1 MRQRIRDIS
10 LSWRLTALYVAILA
24 AVLTSLGVVLYAQVQ
39 DFLIKDT
46 ASRLQASA
54 KPPGGPMPRRGNDG
68 GGYEPLR
75 LAELAKNISSRD
87 TTVQIIGPDG
97 TILATAVPYNGRP
110 TAPPADPN
118 NVRLVLAGQ
127 SVPPAN
133 LTDNDE
139 HRLVILQPFQINET
153 TAGVLQLTTSL
164 AAADDLLARLRLVL
178 IIGVLGAVALGA
190 LLGVPVTRAA
200 LKPLARMTTTSE
212 EIAAGD
218 LSQRTNLLSG
228 RDEIGRLATAF
239 DSMVD
244 QLEGTLRA
252 QRQFVADASHELR
265 TPLTALGGLIEM
277 LLLGVDRGDTK
288 TTQRALRSAH
298 REIERLS
305 RLVGDLL
312 TLSRLDAHPTLNQR
326 PLDLNAVVSEV
337 GEQTRYL
344 AGERT
349 VRWRTDGP
357 LPIEGDA
364 DKLKQVFL
372 NLTGN
377 AVAFTTTSG
386 TIELHASRRGN
397 AAQIEV
403 TDDGAGI
410 APEDLPRLFERFYRG
425 DKSRARRADGGGNG
439 LGLAIARAIIE
450 AHSGTISARST
461 VGKGTTFI
469 VTLPLAPTPPTT
481 PEASSPGVVA
491 AERSAAHEGRAGV
504 ALKEPPSLR

>member
-1 MRQRIRDIS
+1 M
-10 LSWRLTALYVAILA
+10 
-24 AVLTSLGVVLYAQVQ
+24 
-39 DFLIKDT
+39 
-46 ASRLQASA
+46 
-54 KPPGGPMPRRGNDG
+54 
-68 GGYEPLR
+68 
-75 LAELAKNISSRD
+75 
-87 TTVQIIGPDG
+87 QIIGPDG
-97 TILATAVPYNGRP
+97 AILATAVPYNGLP
-110 TAPPADPN
+110 TAPPTDLN
-118 NVRLVLAGQ
+118 SIRLVLAGQ
-127 SVPPAN
+127 NVPPTN
-133 LTDNDE
+133 LTNNNE
-139 HRLVILQPFQINET
+139 HRLVILQPFTINET
-153 TAGVLQLTTSL
+153 TTGVLQLTTSL

-178 IIGVLGAVALGA
+178 IVGVLGAVALGA

-218 LSQRTNLLSG
+218 LSQRTNLRSG

-277 LLLGVDRGDTK
+277 LLLGVDRGDTT

-326 PLDLNAVVSEV
+326 PLDLSTVVNEV

-364 DKLKQVFL
+364 DKLKQVLL

-386 TIELHASRRGN
+386 QIALHAARRGDT
-397 AAQIEV
+397 AQLEV

-450 AHSGTISARST
+450 AHGGSINVRST
-461 VGKGTTFI
+461 VGKGTTFT
-469 VTLPLAPTPPTT
+469 VALPIAPVPMAL
-481 PEASSPGVVA
+481 PELSSPGVLTAGRPTTHEQHA
-491 AERSAAHEGRAGV
+491 AV
-504 ALKEPPSLR
+504 ALKEPPSQR

>member
-24 AVLTSLGVVLYAQVQ
+24 VVLTSLGVVLYTQVQ

-54 KPPGGPMPRRGNDG
+54 RPPGGPIQRRGPDTSFDAM
-68 GGYEPLR
+68 R
-75 LAELAKNISSRD
+75 LAEMAKNISARD
-87 TTVQIIGPDG
+87 TTVQIIAPDG
-97 TILATAVPYNGRP
+97 TILATAIPYSGRP
-110 TAPPADPN
+110 TAPACDQN
-118 NVRLVLAGQ
+118 TIRQVLAGQ
-127 SVPPAN
+127 VLPPTT
-133 LTDNDE
+133 LTDNNE
-139 HRLVILQPFQINET
+139 HRLVVLQPIAINET
-153 TAGVLQLTTSL
+153 TTGVLQLTTSL

-178 IIGVLGAVALGA
+178 IVGVLGAVAMGA

-218 LSQRTNLLSG
+218 LTQRTNLLSG

-277 LLLGVDRGDTK
+277 LLLGVDRGDTT

-312 TLSRLDAHPTLNQR
+312 TLSRLDAHPTLSRR

-349 VRWRTDGP
+349 VRWRTDSP
-357 LPIEGDA
+357 LPVEGDA
-364 DKLKQVFL
+364 DKLKQVLL

-386 TIELHASRRGN
+386 QIELHAARRGDT
-397 AAQIEV
+397 AQIEV
-403 TDDGAGI
+403 TDDGVGI
-410 APEDLPRLFERFYRG
+410 TPDDLPRLFERFYRG
-425 DKSRARRADGGGNG
+425 DKSRARRSDGGGNG
-439 LGLAIARAIIE
+439 LGLAIARAIVE
-450 AHSGTISARST
+450 AHGGTISARST
-461 VGKGTTFI
+461 VDKGTTI
-469 VTLPLAPTPPTT
+469 TVALPIAPTPMGL
-481 PEASSPGVVA
+481 PEASSPVLVTAGL
-491 AERSAAHEGRAGV
+491 STAHEGRTTV
-504 ALKEPPSLR
+504 ALKEPPSQE

>member
-24 AVLTSLGVVLYAQVQ
+24 AVLTSLGVVLYTQVQ
-39 DFLIKDT
+39 IFLLNDT
-46 ASRLQASA
+46 ANRLQASA
-54 KPPGGPMPRRGNDG
+54 RPPSGGPAPHRDNEG
-68 GGYEPLR
+68 GGYESPR
-75 LAELAKNISSRD
+75 LTELARNIASRD
-87 TTVQIIGPDG
+87 TTVQIISPKGV
-97 TILATAVPYNGRP
+97 ILATAAPYNGRP
-110 TAPPADPN
+110 TAPPVDLDK
-118 NVRLVLAGQ
+118 VRLVLAGKN
-127 SVPPAN
+127 VPPVN
-133 LTDNDE
+133 LTDTNE
-139 HRLVILQPFQINET
+139 HRLVILQPFAINEAT
-153 TAGVLQLTTSL
+153 TGVLQLTTSL
-164 AAADDLLARLRLVL
+164 DAADDLLARLRLVL
-178 IIGVLGAVALGA
+178 IMGVFGAVALGA

-277 LLLGVDRGDTK
+277 LLLGVDRGDTT

-312 TLSRLDAHPTLNQR
+312 TLSRLDAHPTLNR
-326 PLDLNAVVSEV
+326 HPLDLNTVVSEV

-349 VRWRTDGP
+349 VRWRTEGP

-364 DKLKQVFL
+364 DKLKQVLL

-377 AVAFTTTSG
+377 AVAFTATDG
-386 TIELHASRRGN
+386 QIELQATQRGDT
-397 AAQIEV
+397 AQINV
-403 TDDGAGI
+403 TDDGVGI
-410 APEDLPRLFERFYRG
+410 APGDLSRLFERFYRG

-439 LGLAIARAIIE
+439 LGLAIAQAIVE
-450 AHSGTISARST
+450 AHGGTISAQST
-461 VGKGTTFI
+461 VGQGTTFT
-469 VTLPLAPTPPTT
+469 VALPLTP
-481 PEASSPGVVA
+481 
-491 AERSAAHEGRAGV
+491 
-504 ALKEPPSLR
+504 LQ